1 MDLQFHK
8 PEPSEARQIAPYYSM
23 RPNKTCDSGMLD
35 TYLWASYYNTQIAT
49 PDDRALLILMKD
61 GGETFTAMPWCREED
76 LAHYFDVLKTY
87 FNEVLKKPLK
97 IYLADEEAV
106 TALHLTENPD
116 FIVKEEF
123 DLKDYLYDGEKMR
136 TLAGRKYHQKRNQV
150 NKFSREYDGRWEYKS
165 LHSLDHD
172 SVTAFLDDWFSR
184 RILEENNALDSL
196 EAELLGLK
204 LLADHS
210 DELPFKAGCIKIDG
224 KIEAV
229 TVGSFNPLEKMA
241 VISVEKGNPDI
252 DGIYQVINQQ
262 FLIHEFPDAD
272 IINRE
277 DDVGLPGLRQAK
289 ESYNPIGYARKYMVL
304 QKDFAGYEK
313 ELTDQYEKEIHEY
326 SED

>member
-1 MDLQFHK
+1 
-8 PEPSEARQIAPYYSM
+8 
-23 RPNKTCDSGMLD
+23 
-35 TYLWASYYNTQIAT
+35 
-49 PDDRALLILMKD
+49 
-61 GGETFTAMPWCREED
+61 
-76 LAHYFDVLKTY
+76 
-87 FNEVLKKPLK
+87 
-97 IYLADEEAV
+97 
-106 TALHLTENPD
+106 
-116 FIVKEEF
+116 
-123 DLKDYLYDGEKMR
+123 MR

-172 SVTAFLDDWFSR
+172 NVTAFLDDWFSR

-204 LLADHS
+204 LISDHS
-210 DELPFKAGCIKIDG
+210 DEMPFKAGCIKIDG

-229 TVGSFNPLEKMA
+229 TIGSFNKLEKMA
-241 VISVEKGNPDI
+241 IISVEKGNPDI

-262 FLIHEFPDAD
+262 FLIHEFPDAV
-272 IINRE
+272 IVNRE

-304 QKDFAGYEK
+304 QKNFAGYEK